1 MNTIKIK
8 HGTKAPTASDL
19 APFELGYV
27 KGGALY
33 INNEGTIQ

>member
-8 HGTKAPTASDL
+8 HGTSAPTVSNL
-19 APFELGYV
+19 TPFELGYV

-33 INNEGTIQ
+33 INNDGAIQ